1 MTLIFAFIFG
11 AFIVGNIDKTNT
23 TQEKKETA
31 QVNSEKNVKNKSAI
45 FEAKPEPK
53 TPEPIKEEIKPEPK
67 TPEPIKEEIKPE
79 PKTPEPI
86 KEEAKPEP
94 IKEEIKPEPKTTEP
108 KEEAVQEIDNLN
120 EQGTSWLKLA
130 LYILGP
136 LLAIVI
142 GKNLY
147 NRIKNNSSPSSASNY
162 MRKEFKEE
170 ENPAQE
176 EVHSD
181 TTTEENPAQEEVH
194 SDTTTE
200 ENPAQEEVHSDT
212 TTEQETTEEEDNNSK
227 ND

>member
-1 MTLIFAFIFG
+1 MSLIFAFIFG

-31 QVNSEKNVKNKSAI
+31 QVNSEKNAKNKSVI

-67 TPEPIKEEIKPE
+67 TLEPIKEEIK
-79 PKTPEPI
+79 PEPI

-200 ENPAQEEVHSDT
+200 
-212 TTEQETTEEEDNNSK
+212 QETTEEEDNNSK

>member
-45 FEAKPEPK
+45 FEA
-53 TPEPIKEEIKPEPK
+53 
-67 TPEPIKEEIKPE
+67 KPE

-200 ENPAQEEVHSDT
+200 
-212 TTEQETTEEEDNNSK
+212 QETTEEEDNNSK